1 MGRYGLPPLSMDS
14 SRVLVDVPTHRF
26 AASCAEE
33 VSRNIRLTRVP
44 DTGAHDIARCI
55 EDYHTTCARAC
66 NGHCLEG
73 AEDRVEE
80 WMHRE
85 AELMF
90 NNLVGEHPGDYRYE
104 FLREYHQN
112 AQHINFVWLVPSKG
126 KDTDDGTCMQYI
138 GKGCYEK
145 GVTKGVEIGMAKGM
159 SKGVAKGSEKGYSR
173 DSAKRKT

>member
-33 VSRNIRLTRVP
+33 VSRNIRCTRVP
-44 DTGAHDIARCI
+44 DTGAYDIARCI
-55 EDYHTTCARAC
+55 EDYHTTCARVC
-66 NGHCLEG
+66 NGNYPEG

-80 WMHRE
+80 GMHRE

-90 NNLVGEHPGDYRYE
+90 NKLVGEHPGDYRYE

-112 AQHINFVWLVPSKG
+112 AQHINFVWQVPSKG
-126 KDTDDGTCMQYI
+126 KDKDDGKYMQYI
-138 GKGCYEK
+138 GKGCYKK
-145 GVTKGVEIGMAKGM
+145 GVTKRVEISMAKGM
-159 SKGVAKGSEKGYSR
+159 SKGVAKDLVKGYI
-173 DSAKRKT
+173 KGQC